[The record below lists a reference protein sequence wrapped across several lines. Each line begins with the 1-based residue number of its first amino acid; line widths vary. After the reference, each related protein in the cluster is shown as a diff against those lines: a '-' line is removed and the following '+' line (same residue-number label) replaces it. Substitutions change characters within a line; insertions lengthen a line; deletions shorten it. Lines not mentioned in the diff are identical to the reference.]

1 MKFVGIVGSSAEQS
15 YNRLLLEYIRKQFK
29 SKFELEILEI
39 DKVPMFNQD
48 DN

>member
-29 SKFELEILEI
+29 SNSKGKRFLNHGLIEA
-39 DKVPMFNQD
+39 F
-48 DN
+48 